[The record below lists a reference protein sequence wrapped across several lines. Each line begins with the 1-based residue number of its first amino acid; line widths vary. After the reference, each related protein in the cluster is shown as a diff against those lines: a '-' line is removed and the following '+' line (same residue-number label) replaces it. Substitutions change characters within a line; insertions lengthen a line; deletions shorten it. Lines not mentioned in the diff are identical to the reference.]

1 MAIDILVAPLLRLP
15 IFHGL
20 KPLQITEIVRRAER
34 IVYRPGQVIIE
45 ENAEGDAAVIVVD
58 GDAVRVSG
66 PELFSRAEMVPKGAL
81 LAEMAM
87 LVETQHTSTVVARS
101 NVRALR
107 IPRAELHAMM
117 ADDPAVADHFVQKI
131 AGRLS
136 RIADELRRVDATL
149 AGPDRDDAPSM
160 PMPPLTPPP
169 APSAPASLVLH

>member
-1 MAIDILVAPLLRLP
+1 MAIDVLVAPLLRLP

-45 ENAEGDAAVIVVD
+45 ENGEADASVVIVD
-58 GDAVRVSG
+58 GEAMRVSG
-66 PELFSRAEMVPKGAL
+66 PELSARAEIVPKGAL

-87 LVETQHTSTVVARS
+87 LIETQHSSTVVARG

-107 IPRAELHAMM
+107 IPRAELHHIM

-136 RIADELRRVDATL
+136 RIADELRRVDTAL
-149 AGPDRDDAPSM
+149 AGDEAGDELHDAPMSV
-160 PMPPLTPPP
+160 PLP
-169 APSAPASLVLH
+169 AAAPAEAVVVH